1 MTIIP
6 NVKIRYIYY
15 YYLDYNNKII
25 IINNKIIFFIEYGI
39 QNKWLCTEIQKKKS
53 RLNFGSRV
61 YPFDT
66 NGGKK

>member
-6 NVKIRYIYY
+6 NVKISYIYY

-39 QNKWLCTEIQKKKS
+39 QNTLYFQ
-53 RLNFGSRV
+53 N
-61 YPFDT
+61 
-66 NGGKK
+66 